1 MEARVFF
8 TLLLPSQSSAVF
20 GSFAAIMRSSSMVA
34 WVGSEGR
41 GEVADALFHGKT
53 CLVKSFAEPG
63 GGFHFFKTQLRMS
76 MNAMA
81 QFNQSLSAGFERFS
95 RCRFRLH
102 KLVAP
107 PWEESLAER

>member
-1 MEARVFF
+1 
-8 TLLLPSQSSAVF
+8 
-20 GSFAAIMRSSSMVA
+20 
-34 WVGSEGR
+34 
-41 GEVADALFHGKT
+41 
-53 CLVKSFAEPG
+53 
-63 GGFHFFKTQLRMS
+63 MS